1 MKATPEF
8 ILASQ
13 SPRRRQ
19 LLQAAGYAFRIIMP
33 DVEEIPRAD
42 ESPARFARR
51 AACDKARAVAATLP
65 PSPRPRVVVACDTI
79 VALGPRIFG
88 KPKSPAGAIRMLK
101 ALSGRTHE
109 VISGLALLRIPPA
122 GHPHLAI
129 HSRSRTV
136 RTHVKFRR
144 LTREEIQRYV
154 ASGEPMD
161 KAGAYAIQ
169 EGAAGMVVSIRGSY
183 TNVVGLP
190 LAELIAWLAAAGIPV
205 TDPAARP

>member
-1 MKATPEF
+1 MIKAAPEF

-19 LLQAAGYAFRIIMP
+19 LLQAAGYAFRIIVP
-33 DVEEIPRAD
+33 NVEEIPRPG

-51 AACDKARAVAATLP
+51 AACDKARAVAASLP
-65 PSPRPRVVVACDTI
+65 SSSRPRVVVACDTI

-88 KPKSPAGAIRMLK
+88 KPRSAAEAVRMLR

-122 GHPHLAI
+122 GQPHRAM

-144 LTREEIQRYV
+144 LAAQEIQRYV
-154 ASGEPMD
+154 AIGEPMD

-169 EGAAGMVVSIRGSY
+169 EGAAGMVVSIQGSY

-190 LAELIAWLAAAGIPV
+190 LAELIAWLADAGV
-205 TDPAARP
+205 RGA

>member
-1 MKATPEF
+1 MGVLKASPEF

-13 SPRRRQ
+13 SPRRRD
-19 LLQAAGYAFRIIMP
+19 LLKAAGFDFRVIVP
-33 DVEEIPRAD
+33 DIDETPNPG

-51 AACDKARAVAATLP
+51 AARDKARAVAARLP
-65 PSPRPRVVVACDTI
+65 PSARPRVVVACDTV
-79 VALGPRIFG
+79 VALGPRIVG
-88 KPKSPAGAIRMLK
+88 KPRSASEAVRMLQ

-109 VISGLALLRIPPA
+109 VISGLALLHGLPDGRSPR
-122 GHPHLAI
+122 GL

-136 RTHVKFRR
+136 RTRVRFRR
-144 LTREEIQRYV
+144 LTTGEIKRYV

-169 EGAAGMVVSIRGSY
+169 EGASGMVVSIRGSY

-190 LAELIAWLAAAGIPV
+190 LAELIAWLTDAGV
-205 TDPAARP
+205 RH